1 LKSGIFVTNGSDKA
15 PQLVF
20 LASKNQTTP
29 GAVMKRASFH
39 ALVAIILMLGV
50 FAGCSKTPA
59 RTDAQITSDVQSK
72 FYADPAIESRQIQ
85 VQAAGGVVTLSGN
98 VGSESERTAAASDAA
113 TVAGV
118 RTVVNNLEV
127 QQAAVTPPPAAA
139 VERPRAQRKPSQR
152 ERTSKTASK
161 PDNHQDDQGPANSVA
176 DSVVA
181 GNTPPPTAP
190 AVQPPPPA
198 PLPPPPPQKVIVP
211 AGTQLT
217 VRLNDPLDSER
228 NQIGDTFHGSLSAP
242 IVIGGETVIPSGAD
256 VVGRVADV
264 KSAGRFAGN
273 SVLTLELTAIAM
285 NGKTYNIQ
293 TNQWSRTGKGEGKNT
308 ATKVGIGTAAGAV
321 LGGIIG
327 GGKGAAIGAAT
338 GAGAGTGV
346 AASKKG
352 EQIKLAPEA
361 VLNFQII
368 NTLTVTP
375 QSSNDRDAARMPVS

>member
-1 LKSGIFVTNGSDKA
+1 LEFGIFVVNGSDTA
-15 PQLVF
+15 LRLVF
-20 LASKNQTTP
+20 LASKNQTTA
-29 GAVMKRASFH
+29 GAAMKTRASFRTFV
-39 ALVAIILMLGV
+39 ALTLILGG
-50 FAGCSKTPA
+50 FAGCSKAPA
-59 RTDAQITSDVQSK
+59 RSDAQIVSDVQST

-85 VQAAGGVVTLSGN
+85 VQAAGGVVTLSGS
-98 VGSESERTAAASDAA
+98 VASDSERAAAASDAA
-113 TVAGV
+113 RVAGV
-118 RTVVNNLEV
+118 RTVVNNLQV
-127 QQAAVTPPPAAA
+127 QQAQLTPPGAKAVQPLARTKRSQRENANKVAASQLSQEPGTAGSAMEASNTSPPETAPAAQTTPPP
-139 VERPRAQRKPSQR
+139 
-152 ERTSKTASK
+152 
-161 PDNHQDDQGPANSVA
+161 
-176 DSVVA
+176 
-181 GNTPPPTAP
+181 
-190 AVQPPPPA
+190 

-217 VRLNDPLDSER
+217 VRLNDTLDSER

-242 IVIGGETVIPSGAD
+242 IVINGDTVIPSGVD

-273 SVLTLELTAIAM
+273 SVLTLELTSIAM

-293 TNQWSRTGKGEGKNT
+293 TNQWSRSGKGEGKNT

-346 AASKKG
+346 SASKKG

-368 NTLTVTP
+368 NTLTVLP
-375 QSSNDRDAARMPVS
+375 QRTNDRDTGRMPVS

>member
-1 LKSGIFVTNGSDKA
+1 
-15 PQLVF
+15 
-20 LASKNQTTP
+20 
-29 GAVMKRASFH
+29 MKRARFY
-39 ALVAIILMLGV
+39 ALVALTLTLGV

-59 RTDAQITSDVQSK
+59 RTDSQITSDVQSK

-85 VQAAGGVVTLSGN
+85 VHAAGGVVTLNGS
-98 VGSESERTAAASDAA
+98 VSSESERAAAASDAA

-127 QQAAVTPPPAAA
+127 HTAEVTAPVAPVA
-139 VERPRAQRKPSQR
+139 ERPSAQKQPAPRAKM
-152 ERTSKTASK
+152 SKGASK
-161 PDNHQDDQGPANSVA
+161 PVYHQGDQGPANTTSNNMT
-176 DSVVA
+176 A
-181 GNTPPPTAP
+181 GNSPPPE
-190 AVQPPPPA
+190 PPPVAQA
-198 PLPPPPPQKVIVP
+198 PPPPPPPPQKVIVP

-217 VRLNDPLDSER
+217 VRLNEPLDSER

-242 IVIGGETVIPSGAD
+242 IVISGETVIPSGAD

-273 SVLTLELTAIAM
+273 SVLTLELTSISM
-285 NGKTYNIQ
+285 NGRSYNIQ
-293 TNQWSRTGKGEGKNT
+293 TNQWSRAGKGEGKNT
-308 ATKVGIGTAAGAV
+308 ATKVGVGTAAGAV
-321 LGGIIG
+321 LGGIFG

-361 VLNFQII
+361 VLNFQMI
-368 NTLTVTP
+368 NTLTVIP
-375 QSSNDRDAARMPVS
+375 QSTNDRDAGRMPVS